1 MSQHK
6 EGGHT
11 PLDLTEPAP
20 AAGEPAAPVE
30 QKQAVPLPP
39 ASRPGIWPPPA
50 TNFPTPGPAS
60 PVAPATPVAPVAPVA
75 PNGNRKHLVF
85 GSVGLGVGLL
95 MGLALGQI
103 NLPFSSGAISSAAE
117 ACNVVDTPGIYV
129 GDNGKSISMSSE
141 GNESAGAEYA
151 DIYCV
156 LGELEIPDS
165 VDSRIGSTRAL
176 DGRQSADWKEFTAS
190 WGYHPDS
197 GLNIVVEISDR

>member
-1 MSQHK
+1 MSQHR
-6 EGGHT
+6 EAGQ
-11 PLDLTEPAP
+11 PPQDLTEPAP
-20 AAGEPAAPVE
+20 TPGEPVSPVE
-30 QKQAVPLPP
+30 QKQTVPLPP
-39 ASRPGIWPPPA
+39 AGRPGIWPPPA

-60 PVAPATPVAPVAPVA
+60 PVAPVA
-75 PNGNRKHLVF
+75 PNGNRNRKPLIF
-85 GSVGLGVGLL
+85 GGVGLSVGLLI
-95 MGLALGQI
+95 GLALGQI
-103 NLPFSSGAISSAAE
+103 NLPFSSGAITAAAE
-117 ACNVVDTPGIYV
+117 ACNVVDAPGIYI
-129 GDNGKSISMSSE
+129 GDNGQSISMSSE

-156 LGELEIPDS
+156 LGELDIPDS